1 MLAVL
6 RTNLPSRAFFRFHN
20 NAFDHKYEG
29 EELANALFAH
39 TRMGYNFVVRKV
51 DVAVSKV
58 PNTVDIDVTVEQI
71 GIAPFYYP
79 LSLLLDC
86 DDDLLEWPMA
96 YRGVEQ
102 LIAKGDSKVYRF
114 DAVPGTSK
122 CLQSISLKL
131 DSDNAYKDRPIKF
144 AQGTTGM
151 ITLNIPVPPLTV
163 SSTAAPIPR
172 PVSSPIPLPIPLAA
186 PPIPL
191 PIPLASPMQM
201 DYTLTRIENGIAIVV
216 GPVWNGAV
224 VDLSRVGR
232 YLNLRTKVNPD
243 DADIDVQFVFN
254 GNTVLERTPPFRLLP
269 RRDGQEIAAP
279 YLGYAGQKSIQVT
292 LLNAA
297 GVALQSQ
304 TLTFQVVDAV

>member
-1 MLAVL
+1 L
-6 RTNLPSRAFFRFHN
+6 RSSRFHN

-58 PNTVDIDVTVEQI
+58 PNTVDFDVTVEQI

-86 DDDLLEWPMA
+86 DDSLLEWPMA

-114 DAVPGTSK
+114 DAVPATSK

-131 DSDNAYKDRPIKF
+131 DSDNAYKDRPVKF
-144 AQGTTGM
+144 AQGTTGI
-151 ITLNIPVPPLTV
+151 ITLNIPVPLTM
-163 SSTAAPIPR
+163 SAPIPV
-172 PVSSPIPLPIPLAA
+172 PVPATAPIPLPVSSAV
-186 PPIPL
+186 PI
-191 PIPLASPMQM
+191 QM
-201 DYTLTRIENGIAIVV
+201 DYTLTRIENGIAIVAE
-216 GPVWNGAV
+216 PVWNGAV
-224 VDLSRVGR
+224 VDLSKVGR
-232 YLNLRTKVNPD
+232 DLNLRANVNPD
-243 DADIDVQFVFN
+243 ADVDVQFVFN
-254 GNTVLERTPPFRLLP
+254 GNTVLDRTPPFRLLP
-269 RRDGQEIAAP
+269 QRDGKEVAAP
-279 YLGYAGQKSIQVT
+279 YLGYASQKSIQVT
-292 LLNAA
+292 LLSSTGA
-297 GVALQSQ
+297 ALQSQ